1 MNEGQSIDDIDGR
14 PADGQLHLHMAQHYS
29 HYSTAQHSANER
41 IDKGKRVARA
51 VVNQS
56 SL

>member
-14 PADGQLHLHMAQHYS
+14 PADGQLQLHM
-29 HYSTAQHSANER
+29 AQHSANER

>member
-1 MNEGQSIDDIDGR
+1 
-14 PADGQLHLHMAQHYS
+14 MAQP
-29 HYSTAQHSANER
+29 TALQHSANER

-56 SL
+56 WSSL

>member
-14 PADGQLHLHMAQHYS
+14 PADGQLQLHMAQP
-29 HYSTAQHSANER
+29 TALQHSANER

-56 SL
+56 